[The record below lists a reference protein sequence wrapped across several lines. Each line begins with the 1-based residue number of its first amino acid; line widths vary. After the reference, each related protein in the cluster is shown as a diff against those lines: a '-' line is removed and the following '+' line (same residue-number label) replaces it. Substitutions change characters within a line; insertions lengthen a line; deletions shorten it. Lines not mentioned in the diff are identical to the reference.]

1 MRASLPGR
9 AVEGLPADVRT
20 YCPRKVSFPI
30 RQWSDTCLGDCIG
43 YFPDLQQVLY
53 PSIVAM
59 RQNARPV
66 DSPSARLHLKKRT
79 AKKTRSA
86 SGARA
91 ASPWLSLSR
100 NGANLHIED
109 FLTFRLTR
117 LSNALRN
124 NMTKPYLEEFDL
136 SLPEW
141 RLLAL
146 VTRFSPLRF
155 SELTSRSSMDK
166 GQVSRTLRVMT
177 KRGLTKTRV
186 IAQRGS
192 RSAEALAAP
201 VSVSITA
208 KGKALYRSVL
218 PVAQRRQ
225 AQMFQTLNESERL
238 ALYLTLDKLFAVIG
252 DPDAGM
258 DDV

>member
-1 MRASLPGR
+1 M
-9 AVEGLPADVRT
+9 
-20 YCPRKVSFPI
+20 
-30 RQWSDTCLGDCIG
+30 
-43 YFPDLQQVLY
+43 
-53 PSIVAM
+53 
-59 RQNARPV
+59 
-66 DSPSARLHLKKRT
+66 KKRT
-79 AKKTRSA
+79 SKKA
-86 SGARA
+86 SGTRT
-91 ASPWLSLSR
+91 SNPWVSLSR

-124 NMTKPYLEEFDL
+124 NMTKRYLEEFDL

-155 SELTSRSSMDK
+155 SELTNRSSMDK

-177 KRGLTKTRV
+177 KRGLTKTKI

-201 VSVSITA
+201 VSVSITP
-208 KGKALYRSVL
+208 KGKALYKSVL

-225 AQMFQTLNESERL
+225 ATMLQTLNDSERV
-238 ALYLTLDKLFAVIG
+238 ALYQTLDKLFAVIG
-252 DPDAGM
+252 DPDAGQ

>member
-1 MRASLPGR
+1 
-9 AVEGLPADVRT
+9 
-20 YCPRKVSFPI
+20 
-30 RQWSDTCLGDCIG
+30 
-43 YFPDLQQVLY
+43 
-53 PSIVAM
+53 M
-59 RQNARPV
+59 RQNAHPV
-66 DSPSARLHLKKRT
+66 DFRSVRFPLKKRT
-79 AKKTRSA
+79 SKKASGTRS
-86 SGARA
+86 SN
-91 ASPWLSLSR
+91 PWVALSR

-124 NMTKPYLEEFDL
+124 NMTKRYLEEFDL

-155 SELTSRSSMDK
+155 SELTNRSSMDK

-177 KRGLTKTRV
+177 KRGLTKTKI

-201 VSVSITA
+201 VSVSITP
-208 KGKALYRSVL
+208 KGKALYKSVL

-225 AQMFQTLNESERL
+225 AAMLQTLNDSERV
-238 ALYLTLDKLFAVIG
+238 ALYQTLDKLFAVIG
-252 DPDAGM
+252 DPDAGQ